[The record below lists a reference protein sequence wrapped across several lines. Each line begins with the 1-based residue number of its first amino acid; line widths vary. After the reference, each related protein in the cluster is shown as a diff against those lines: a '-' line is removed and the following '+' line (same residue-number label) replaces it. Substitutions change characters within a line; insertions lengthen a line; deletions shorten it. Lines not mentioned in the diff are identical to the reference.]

1 MRPSSTKDWA
11 IHSAIS
17 PQYVSHLCCPS
28 SLNTPCFVISLR
40 KTPQS
45 QIVYKNNLF
54 LLIIR
59 NIYFHNNI
67 FNNALESQTQSF
79 SIHPSLQNSSLITFE
94 SVETGFSEGKQQNYI
109 LYLRNPSI
117 QGRGYRNIN
126 KLNKSN
132 IT

>member
-1 MRPSSTKDWA
+1 M
-11 IHSAIS
+11 
-17 PQYVSHLCCPS
+17 
-28 SLNTPCFVISLR
+28 PCFVISLR

-45 QIVYKNNLF
+45 QILYKNNLF

-79 SIHPSLQNSSLITFE
+79 SIHPSLQNSTLITFE
-94 SVETGFSEGKQQNYI
+94 SVETGFSEAKQRNYI